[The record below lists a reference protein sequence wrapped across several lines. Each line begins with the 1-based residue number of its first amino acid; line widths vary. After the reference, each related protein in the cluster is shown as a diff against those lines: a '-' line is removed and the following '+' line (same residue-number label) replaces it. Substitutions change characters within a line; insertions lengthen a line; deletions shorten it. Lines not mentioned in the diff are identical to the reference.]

1 MDSHL
6 LINIF
11 IATIAS
17 GTPFVFA
24 ALGELVTEKSG
35 VLNLG
40 VEGMMLVGAICGFI
54 GMSASGSV
62 LVAVICGMAAGAGM
76 ALIFAILTLN
86 LMANQVASGLALT
99 IFGLGLSSFLGLPY
113 TSVALGGVP
122 EVHIPLL
129 SDIPVLGEMFFRFDL
144 LIYSSVLL
152 FFGVNWF
159 LFKTKA
165 GLVLRGI
172 GEAPKS
178 AHALGYN
185 VIGIR
190 YLAVIFGG
198 AMAGLGGVYL
208 SVAYTPMWVEGMV
221 AGRGWVSLA
230 LVVFATWRPA
240 RVMVGAYLFGGITIA
255 QFHVQG
261 FGIDCPAQLL
271 SMLPYIATIVVLVF
285 ISRNPNTIRLNSPA
299 SLGITYHPSQPHS

>member
-1 MDSHL
+1 MDFDL
-6 LINIF
+6 LIQILVAA
-11 IATIAS
+11 IGA
-17 GTPFVFA
+17 GTPFVYA

-40 VEGMMLVGAICGFI
+40 VEGMMLVGAISGFI
-54 GMSASGSV
+54 AMAGTGS
-62 LVAVICGMAAGAGM
+62 LAAAVICGMAAGALL
-76 ALIFAILTLN
+76 ALAFGVLTLT

-99 IFGLGLSSFLGLPY
+99 IFGVGLSAFLGLDY
-113 TSVALGGVP
+113 TNIALPGVD
-122 EVHIPLL
+122 ELHIPFL
-129 SDIPVLGEMFFRFDL
+129 SDIPVAGKLFFSHDI
-144 LIYSSVLL
+144 LIYSSILL
-152 FFGVNWF
+152 FAAVSRF
-159 LFKTKA
+159 LYRSRA
-165 GLVLRGI
+165 GLVLRAI

-185 VIGIR
+185 VILIR
-190 YLAVIFGG
+190 YLAVLFGG

-240 RVMVGAYLFGGITIA
+240 RVMLGAYLFGGLTIA

-261 FGIDCPAQLL
+261 FGIEIPSQLL
-271 SMLPYIATIVVLVF
+271 SMLPYLATIAVLVL
-285 ISRNPNTIRLNSPA
+285 ISRDQALIRLNSPA
-299 SLGITYHPSQPHS
+299 SLGTTYHPDKQ

>member
-1 MDSHL
+1 MDF
-6 LINIF
+6 NIF
-11 IATIAS
+11 LHIVLAS
-17 GTPFVFA
+17 MAAGTPFVFA
-24 ALGELVTEKSG
+24 ALGELIAEKSG

-40 VEGMMLVGAICGFI
+40 VEGMMLVGAITGFI
-54 GMSASGSV
+54 GMAKTGSV
-62 LVAVICGMAAGAGM
+62 LVAVLCGMTAGVLMAA
-76 ALIFAILTLN
+76 IFALLTLT

-99 IFGLGLSSFLGLPY
+99 IYGVGLSAFLGLDY

-122 EVHIPLL
+122 EIPIPLL
-129 SDIPVLGEMFFRFDL
+129 SDIPVLGMLFFTHDV
-144 LIYSSVLL
+144 LIYFSGFL
-152 FFGVNWF
+152 FLAVSWF
-159 LFKTKA
+159 LYKTKS
-165 GLVLRGI
+165 GLILRGV

-185 VIGIR
+185 VIKIR
-190 YLAVIFGG
+190 YLAVLFGG

-240 RVMVGAYLFGGITIA
+240 RVILGAYLFGAITIA
-255 QFHVQG
+255 QFHIQG
-261 FGIDCPAQLL
+261 FGIDIPAQLL

-285 ISRNPNTIRLNSPA
+285 ISRDKNTIRLNSPA
-299 SLGITYHPSQPHS
+299 SLGITYHPDVQ

>member
-1 MDSHL
+1 MDFDIVIKIL
-6 LINIF
+6 V
-11 IATIAS
+11 AAVAA
-17 GTPFVFA
+17 GTPFVYA

-40 VEGMMLVGAICGFI
+40 VEGMMLIGAVTGFI
-54 GMSASGSV
+54 AMAKTSS
-62 LVAVICGMAAGAGM
+62 LLLAVICGMGAGALL
-76 ALIFAILTLN
+76 AAIFAVLTLT
-86 LMANQVASGLALT
+86 LMANQVAAGLALT
-99 IFGLGLSSFLGLPY
+99 IFGIGLSAFAGLDY
-113 TSVALGGVP
+113 TSVALPGIAKL
-122 EVHIPLL
+122 HIPLL
-129 SDIPVLGEMFFRFDL
+129 STIPVVGK
-144 LIYSSVLL
+144 L
-152 FFGVNWF
+152 FFSYDILVYGSLVLFIAVSWF
-159 LFKTKA
+159 LYKTRA

-190 YLAVIFGG
+190 YLAVLFGG

-208 SVAYTPMWVEGMV
+208 SVAYTPVWVEDMV

-240 RVMVGAYLFGGITIA
+240 RVLAGAYLFGAITIA

-261 FGIDCPAQLL
+261 MGIDIPSQLL
-271 SMLPYIATIVVLVF
+271 SMLPYIATIIVLVF
-285 ISRNPNTIRLNSPA
+285 ISRNLQTIRLNSPA
-299 SLGITYHPSQPHS
+299 SLGITYHPDNQ